1 MEDEDKIKRQM
12 EFILES
18 QAQFASKMGQLEDI
32 VSRLANASLSR
43 FETLEEKSAQKFEDI
58 DTKIAAL
65 VDSQIHAV
73 QRFEDVDTKMATLV
87 DSQIHAAQRFEDVD
101 ENIAV
106 LVNSQIRTDESLRN
120 LDERMAALANSQIHT
135 DESLRNLIAV
145 VDRYFS
151 EGRNGKD
158 KG

>member
-18 QAQFASKMGQLEDI
+18 QAQFASKMGQLEDV

-43 FETLEEKSAQKFEDI
+43 FETLEEKSAE
-58 DTKIAAL
+58 
-65 VDSQIHAV
+65 
-73 QRFEDVDTKMATLV
+73 RFEDVDAK
-87 DSQIHAAQRFEDVD
+87 I
-101 ENIAV
+101 
-106 LVNSQIRTDESLRN
+106 
-120 LDERMAALANSQIHT
+120 AALANSQIRT
-135 DESLRNLIAV
+135 EESLRNLIAV

>member
-65 VDSQIHAV
+65 VDSQIHA
-73 QRFEDVDTKMATLV
+73 
-87 DSQIHAAQRFEDVD
+87 AQRFEDVD
-101 ENIAV
+101 ENIAM

-120 LDERMAALANSQIHT
+120 LDERMAVLANSQIRT